1 MKNWLSK
8 MAVQF
13 ITHETVRYS
22 HLEGAQMALEGG
34 CRLIQLRMK
43 KYPITEVENT
53 ALKMR
58 ELCNA
63 YNAVFIID
71 DHVELVA
78 RTNADG
84 VHLGRNDMPIRE
96 ARKILGDRFIIGGTA
111 NTFYDVQRHYI
122 SDADYIGC
130 GPYRY
135 TTTKENL
142 SPILGIEG
150 YTNIINKI
158 KNAGIPLPLV
168 AIGGIEYED
177 IPKLK
182 ETGINGIALSGSILR
197 ADNPVEEM
205 KRIIREMKND

>member
-1 MKNWLSK
+1 
-8 MAVQF
+8 
-13 ITHETVRYS
+13 
-22 HLEGAQMALEGG
+22 
-34 CRLIQLRMK
+34 
-43 KYPITEVENT
+43 
-53 ALKMR
+53 
-58 ELCNA
+58 
-63 YNAVFIID
+63 ID

-78 RTNADG
+78 RTKADG
-84 VHLGRNDMPIRE
+84 VHLGKNDMPIRE

-122 SDADYIGC
+122 SDANYIGC

-168 AIGGIEYED
+168 AIGGIEHED